1 MNQLEMFRHALAAV
15 QAKAS
20 IQPGEQFLIK
30 NIDFWEEWTGHA
42 EKYKKETNQIISD
55 FFKEQF
61 GEQFGN
67 IKTKKEEYKEPTKED
82 SVPFDDDMKLFTD
95 ADFDNIINDE
105 FETIQTNTH
114 NLYGIIKSRLRSA
127 TRPDW
132 HDQHEPDRLNDLRI
146 REKRI
151 DRMIIEDCMCSST
164 YNIEIL
170 QLTSP
175 DANNIPAHLKIED
188 IKKFNPSIKNL
199 PQAALMRDT
208 LKSLDLD
215 FTTWVTKPIVSKL
228 ENGGYKKASLSKRI
242 RDWCKEDPNR
252 LPWEAPVGTSMT
264 ALCDIALELNK
275 LNLTEQEDIDPDWDI
290 DENIA
295 YNFTAD
301 WQQPEP
307 EPVSEVVSTVG
318 EYTYLKMSRI
328 PDAKEF
334 NKNKYHKI
342 KHKDFYKLI
351 ESMDN
356 MTGEELAGWYKEIVQ
371 SKTGTYEQK
380 DRFDAEY
387 ARILSSR
394 AEFKGEITICEPMLE
409 PTESREEIHAEL
421 FGEQLPDWKLEI
433 MQQEKEEQELLLTA

>member
-1 MNQLEMFRHALAAV
+1 M
-15 QAKAS
+15 
-20 IQPGEQFLIK
+20 
-30 NIDFWEEWTGHA
+30 
-42 EKYKKETNQIISD
+42 
-55 FFKEQF
+55 
-61 GEQFGN
+61 
-67 IKTKKEEYKEPTKED
+67 
-82 SVPFDDDMKLFTD
+82 
-95 ADFDNIINDE
+95 
-105 FETIQTNTH
+105 
-114 NLYGIIKSRLRSA
+114 
-127 TRPDW
+127 
-132 HDQHEPDRLNDLRI
+132 
-146 REKRI
+146 
-151 DRMIIEDCMCSST
+151 
-164 YNIEIL
+164 
-170 QLTSP
+170 
-175 DANNIPAHLKIED
+175 
-188 IKKFNPSIKNL
+188 
-199 PQAALMRDT
+199 
-208 LKSLDLD
+208 DLD

-342 KHKDFYKLI
+342 KHKD
-351 ESMDN
+351 
-356 MTGEELAGWYKEIVQ
+356 GEELAGWYKEIVQ